1 MPGEAADRFL
11 ERLQMLLHKLGTE
24 GCMLPPI
31 PKYIQ
36 DLTLETMNVTLFGK
50 RVAADEIKDPEMR
63 SSWI

>member
-1 MPGEAADRFL
+1 
-11 ERLQMLLHKLGTE
+11 MLLHKLGTE

-63 SSWI
+63 SPWI